1 MNEHT
6 LARYGDNV
14 RKAVELR
21 DEAIRQASD
30 EGWSL
35 RQIAAAVGVSHM
47 TVSKIIRRS

>member
-14 RKAVELR
+14 HKAIELR
-21 DEAIRQASD
+21 DDAIRQASD
-30 EGWSL
+30 EGMSL